1 MNQITCLDW
10 LYGEAYRIDEEK
22 ARLAQEAAQAAAYN
36 KGPSGQYRNKNY
48 NNEDDYDEE
57 YGEDVLAET
66 NFGYNKNKKKNLS
79 EDVLAE
85 TNFGYNKNKK
95 KNLNKKPKSEEV
107 KSKPLKAKNP
117 EKVAKQEEVKKSK
130 RVKDIVVKVDEET
143 IVKVNMDRQPYS
155 IVLIG
160 HVVAGKSTISC

>member
-1 MNQITCLDW
+1 MFFYVPRDIYGNAMLPLNWEQILFITQFYPGYAFNENSQIQQQNQIMCLDY

-22 ARLAQEAAQAAAYN
+22 ARQAQEAAHAAAYN

-66 NFGYNKNKKKNLS
+66 NFGYNKNKKKNLGQK
-79 EDVLAE
+79 
-85 TNFGYNKNKK
+85 T
-95 KNLNKKPKSEEV
+95 KSEEV
-107 KSKPLKAKNP
+107 KSKPLKAKDP

-130 RVKDIVVKVDEET
+130 VVKDVVVKVDE
-143 IVKVNMDRQPYS
+143 
-155 IVLIG
+155 
-160 HVVAGKSTISC
+160 

>member
-66 NFGYNKNKKKNLS
+66 NFGYNKNKKKNLGQK
-79 EDVLAE
+79 
-85 TNFGYNKNKK
+85 T
-95 KNLNKKPKSEEV
+95 KSEEV
-107 KSKPLKAKNP
+107 KSKPLKAKDP

-130 RVKDIVVKVDEET
+130 VVKDVVVKVDEET
-143 IVKVNMDRQPYS
+143 IVKVNMDKQPCS
-155 IVLIG
+155 MVFIG
-160 HVVAGKSTISC
+160 HVDAGKSTISG